1 MAHPSVQQPALLPK
15 TPAISRTARKAQQ
28 SRTVG
33 PKAHKPFEIYIDPN
47 QPSATDAHPR
57 SFKPSISATPANRN
71 KTLAAGPSTRK
82 HAGKPLEDKTN
93 TLRKKKPVGHLLP
106 SAGRL
111 DAKQS
116 GSPTLTTAKPK
127 ATPHHHHE
135 ATKTAAGRT
144 SPPTTKLRLLYR
156 TPATAKRAPRPPQP
170 LFSSGAEDND
180 DEEYEQ
186 SLDDQQLSPVLSA
199 FQTNFT
205 LENVPDVEFGP
216 PSATIEQVELPSP
229 DDRVDFGAFLG
240 GLQDHL
246 GSAAGP
252 AVAGGN
258 ALDAEVARVVAEDGR
273 KELWTREPECRMP
286 LFEDVQGLEGLH
298 LPPPPTA
305 RPASKA
311 RLGRPASSTRLLR
324 PAVARTT
331 LPPSRPPSAPRP
343 PTLPARATRTH
354 APPSSTHPAS
364 SKPTVSKPVVSKPA
378 VSKPAV
384 SKPAVARPPMVA
396 RFHAILDTLVRQ
408 EQALVLADLA
418 QDKLLLASGA
428 EWDAGLD
435 DVVLDL

>member
-47 QPSATDAHPR
+47 QPSATD
-57 SFKPSISATPANRN
+57 ATPANRN

-216 PSATIEQVELPSP
+216 PSATNVL
-229 DDRVDFGAFLG
+229 
-240 GLQDHL
+240 
-246 GSAAGP
+246 
-252 AVAGGN
+252 
-258 ALDAEVARVVAEDGR
+258 
-273 KELWTREPECRMP
+273 
-286 LFEDVQGLEGLH
+286 GLEGLH

-305 RPASKA
+305 RPASKT

-396 RFHAILDTLVRQ
+396 RFHALLDTLVRQ